1 MAAMTNLNTETCM
14 CLSVFMIVATDS
26 SRVQFSFLFLLISFR
41 SFKVPFQAGA
51 GSSKRSPGG
60 KNALE
65 NLLILQSD

>member
-14 CLSVFMIVATDS
+14 CLSVFMTVATGS
-26 SRVQFSFLFLLISFR
+26 SLVQFSFPFLLISFG
-41 SFKVPFQAGA
+41 SFKVPSQAGA
-51 GSSKRSPGG
+51 GSSKCPPGG